1 MAITGTDVI
10 KTSTQV
16 SAPTEEPTVPIEEPT
31 CSDKDVQTD
40 QELDSELEETL
51 QFVAGQL
58 RKKKKRQVEDGLLRD
73 GKKSTN
79 PILPKARACKKL

>member
-1 MAITGTDVI
+1 MAIPGTDVI
-10 KTSTQV
+10 KTSTHV
-16 SAPTEEPTVPIEEPT
+16 SAPTEEPT
-31 CSDKDVQTD
+31 CSDKDV
-40 QELDSELEETL
+40 DSELEETL
-51 QFVAGQL
+51 QFVAGEL